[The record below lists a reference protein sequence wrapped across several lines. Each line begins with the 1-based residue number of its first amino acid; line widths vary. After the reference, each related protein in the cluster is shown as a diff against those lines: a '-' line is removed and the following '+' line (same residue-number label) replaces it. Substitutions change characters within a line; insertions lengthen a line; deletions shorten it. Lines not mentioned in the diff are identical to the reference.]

1 MGNSLLPL
9 ALHLQK
15 KDTQLVKVA
24 SRLAAKLQVEA
35 IHGNDCLD
43 QGNYS
48 GCLHFMTS
56 PAKNQF

>member
-24 SRLAAKLQVEA
+24 SWLAAKLQVEA
-35 IHGNDCLD
+35 IHG
-43 QGNYS
+43 
-48 GCLHFMTS
+48 
-56 PAKNQF
+56 